1 MNRKSWLF
9 SRVLMV
15 AAVVTLL
22 GCTASRSPTEPE
34 VTASL
39 SGTLD
44 GTVTG
49 VVQTV
54 NATLLRCTP
63 LPYQVVRQRV
73 GSGGG
78 VVTVG
83 PHKLEIPRGAL
94 KQTVT
99 ITAEIPSDPVNSV
112 RFSPEGLRFS
122 ASAKLTMSYANCD
135 QTVSLPKKIV
145 YTNEL
150 LSILEVLESL
160 DSARSKTV
168 SAPVDHF
175 SRYAVA
181 W

>member
-1 MNRKSWLF
+1 MNRKSWF
-9 SRVLMV
+9 SRALMV
-15 AAVVTLL
+15 AAAVTVL
-22 GCTASRSPTEPE
+22 GCTASRGPTEPE
-34 VTASL
+34 VAANLT
-39 SGTLD
+39 GTLD
-44 GTVTG
+44 GAVTG

-63 LPYQVVRQRV
+63 LPYQVVRQQV
-73 GSGGG
+73 GARGGA
-78 VVTVG
+78 VKVG

-94 KQTVT
+94 RQTVT

-112 RFSPEGLRFS
+112 RFSPEGLRFA

-135 QTVSLPKKIV
+135 QTVTLPKKIV

-150 LSILEVLESL
+150 LSILEILKSL